1 MFTLDADSKQYVP
14 FRKLVPNL
22 FTTVSLCSGL
32 ASIHYSLKAAAFVS
46 AGADAATIERTWKT
60 AMLAI
65 GVAAVFD
72 LLDGRAARLLQAT
85 SRFGAIFDS
94 LSDFLSFG
102 VAPAIL
108 IHQWMLKDHKAL
120 GMAAVVAFVLCA
132 ALRLAR
138 FTAMP
143 RQPKSRSVLAK
154 FFVGLPTP
162 AAGGAMLVPAMLD
175 VAKYFPIQTGKV
187 SEGTLSAFESV
198 EPALVIVNTLI
209 IAGLMISRVPMFSF
223 KKIRVKRSA
232 VPFLMVFLGMFTLAV
247 FRDAWLTLSVT
258 VWVYI
263 LTIPLS
269 LWSHKKVM
277 KQLKVGEQTPAAT
290 PIAEGVTR

>member
-32 ASIHYSLKAAAFVS
+32 ASIHYSLKASSFTAAGTDPALV
-46 AGADAATIERTWKT
+46 AATWKT

-65 GVAAVFD
+65 GVAAIFD

-108 IHQWMLKDHKAL
+108 IHQWMLKDHKSL
-120 GMAAVVAFVLCA
+120 GMAAVVAFVLCS

-143 RQPKSRSVLAK
+143 RQPKSKSVLAK

-187 SEGTLSAFESV
+187 SESTLSAFESV

-209 IAGLMISRVPMFSF
+209 VAALMISRIPMFSF
-223 KKIRVKRSA
+223 KKVRVKRSA

-247 FRDAWLTLSVT
+247 FRDAWLTLSIT

-269 LWSHKKVM
+269 MWSHRKVM
-277 KQLKVGEQTPAAT
+277 KQLKAGETALPMPAAQ
-290 PIAEGVTR
+290 GVAS

>member
-1 MFTLDADSKQYVP
+1 MLTLDSDSKQHVA

-32 ASIHYSLKAAAFVS
+32 ASIHYSLKASQYVA
-46 AGADAATIERTWKT
+46 AGASAAEIEATWKT

-108 IHQWMLKDHKAL
+108 IHQWMLKDHRAL
-120 GMAAVVAFVLCA
+120 GMAAVMAFVLCS

-143 RQPKSRSVLAK
+143 RQPKSKSVLGK
-154 FFVGLPTP
+154 FFIGLPTP

-175 VAKYFPIQTGKV
+175 VAKYFPLQTGRV
-187 SEGTLSAFESV
+187 SESTMAVFESI
-198 EPALVIVNTLI
+198 EPALVIVNTLL
-209 IAGLMISRVPMFSF
+209 IAGLMISKVPMFSF
-223 KKIRVKRSA
+223 KKMRVRRSA
-232 VPFLMVFLGMFTLAV
+232 VPFVMVLLGMFVLAV
-247 FRDAWLTLSVT
+247 FRDAWLTLSIA

-263 LTIPLS
+263 AMIPLS
-269 LWSHKKVM
+269 LMSHKKVVQ
-277 KQLKVGEQTPAAT
+277 QLRSAEMAPAMQGA
-290 PIAEGVTR
+290 AL